1 MLKDERQAPVR
12 VIRVFVSRAKE
23 GVRRDQKKR
32 SRLPNFRVKRVRVN
46 CVGLYQFLVFQNR
59 D

>member
-46 CVGLYQFLVFQNR
+46 CVGL
-59 D
+59 